1 MGRDGGRRQG
11 GGTQGPRSEVQ
22 AKPGEVGKRT
32 LVEAAYPALAQAM
45 PADGAAPTMQDAATA
60 AVEAK
65 GAGTPVDASVATKV
79 GAHLGADFSGVRV
92 HHDRVAHEAS
102 NAMGARAFAHGS
114 DVFLGAG
121 EAPTDLGLMAHE
133 LTHVA
138 QQGGAGTH
146 AAQRKVEV
154 GEANSPAE
162 HEADTV
168 AGAVTAGAPPA
179 MLLIDSG
186 APSPGQMLKSSFIAE
201 LRAQISA
208 AADAEAG
215 PVYAVIEQSFL
226 GYAARPA
233 TELEAQVR
241 RFAPARGVRD
251 AGAMIADLMTRLRAG
266 VQQWRDTGQPPPEV
280 ASMAIAGA
288 APAAGGSAGPA
299 GPIAARALRA
309 PDGRETLASLE
320 ATLGPG
326 TPVDGA
332 IAGRVAGTLG
342 IDVDGARLHT
352 GPVAAAKAAEAGAVA
367 FAAGTNIVL
376 GAGAPAAGT
385 LEGDALLA
393 HELVHTSQQAS
404 AARDPVARRKPLG
417 DEAASAEAEADH
429 GAANVLAA
437 SHGGARANQ
446 LRNWAKTD
454 LQLQRCDG
462 CGKTPAATVV
472 AGTFATVAPAVRAA
486 PNAAARETALVA
498 GITGSTQRL
507 SDLMSLT
514 GSGNGP
520 IVALRRSIIAE
531 TGVGG
536 PGRALDVNPYVS
548 LRASHVEAA
557 WRAWGESPSSTEP
570 WTLLAIWMKEGLS
583 APAAPNTVPASDA
596 VDARAIYRSQYYY
609 QNMGADHYIHFTAAA
624 GDNAASFAPGTGAA
638 HDAAFHAGIA
648 AQLAAGRLPRDIGA
662 EIDAQLTV
670 TPPAVAGGG
679 FTVTAGPRFQTLSL
693 MLVDAFFRENRG
705 STTTDLGA
713 HGMTAGGDDLD
724 AMSYMRWN
732 MGAGRFNTMLG
743 RSMAGNADPDGSTP
757 ALPTWSLHRQVVTGE
772 WDQPRANAIR
782 FQYYQHAFRFIFEAG
797 Y

>member
-1 MGRDGGRRQG
+1 MRAG
-11 GGTQGPRSEVQ
+11 
-22 AKPGEVGKRT
+22 
-32 LVEAAYPALAQAM
+32 
-45 PADGAAPTMQDAATA
+45 GAAPTMQNAATA

-65 GAGTPVDASVATKV
+65 GAGAPVDASVATKV

-92 HHDRVAHEAS
+92 HHDSVAHEAS

-114 DVFLGAG
+114 DVFLGAS

-138 QQGGAGTH
+138 QQGGAGERVP
-146 AAQRKVEV
+146 QRKVEV

-162 HEADTV
+162 HEADAV
-168 AGAVTAGAPPA
+168 AGAVTGGAAPA

-186 APSPGQMLKSSFIAE
+186 APAPGQMLKRGFMAE
-201 LRAQISA
+201 LRAQMSA

-215 PVYAVIEQSFL
+215 PVYAVIEQYFL

-233 TELEAQVR
+233 TELEALVR
-241 RFAPARGVRD
+241 RFAPACSGAHD
-251 AGAMIADLMTRLRAG
+251 AGAMIAELMTRLRAG

-288 APAAGGSAGPA
+288 GPASAGSAAPA

-342 IDVDGARLHT
+342 IDVDGARIHT

-367 FAAGTNIVL
+367 FAAGTNVVL
-376 GAGAPAAGT
+376 GANAPAAGT

-393 HELVHTSQQAS
+393 HELVHTAQQAG
-404 AARDPVARRKPLG
+404 AGRDPVARRKPLG
-417 DEAASAEAEADH
+417 DEAASAEDVADH
-429 GAANVLAA
+429 GAASVLAA
-437 SHGGARANQ
+437 QHGGARASP
-446 LRNWAKTD
+446 LRDWAKTD

-462 CGKTPAATVV
+462 CGKTPPATTV

-507 SDLMSLT
+507 SDLQSLT
-514 GSGNGP
+514 GSGSGP
-520 IVALRRSIIAE
+520 IVALRRTIIDE

-557 WRAWGESPSSTEP
+557 WRAWAESPSSIEP

-583 APAAPNTVPASDA
+583 APAASNTVPASDA
-596 VDARAIYRSQYYY
+596 TDARAIYRSQYYY
-609 QNMGADHYIHFTAAA
+609 QNMGADHYIHFTAGA
-624 GDNAASFAPGTGAA
+624 GDNAASFVPGSGAA
-638 HDAAFHAGIA
+638 HDAAFHSGIA
-648 AQLAAGRLPRDIGA
+648 AQLAAGRLPRDIGP

-670 TPPAVAGGG
+670 IPPAVAGGG
-679 FTVTAGPRFQTLSL
+679 FTVAAGPRFQALSL

-705 STTTDLGA
+705 STTADLGA
-713 HGMTAGGDDLD
+713 HGMTASSNDLD

-732 MGAGRFNTMLG
+732 MGSGRFNTMLG

-757 ALPTWSLHRQVVTGE
+757 ALPTWALHRQVKTGE

-782 FQYYQHAFRFIFEAG
+782 FQYYQQAFRSIFEAG